1 MSEPSWRCTALRS
14 NVDVIPVQPRHIH
27 LIAACGMG
35 MGSLAGMLKASG
47 YQVTGSDQHIY
58 PPMSTQLQA
67 WGIPL
72 YNGFRPEHL
81 APRPDLVIVGN
92 AVSRDNP
99 EAVVTQQAGI
109 PVLSFPQALAH
120 FFIRE
125 RHSIVVA
132 GTHGKSTTTAL
143 IAWVLQAAGYD
154 PGFFVGAVMRNVDG
168 TFGLGQ
174 GAHFVVEGDEYDSA
188 YFDKG
193 PKFMHYRPCTG
204 VLTSLEFDHADIYR
218 DLAHVREAF
227 ARFVQLLPADGCLI
241 ACHDAPHVR
250 DLLRTVPITAAIQTY
265 GLEPGAQWQAVAW
278 QAEPSGSCVT
288 VQYRGQEFGT
298 FSSALY
304 GPHNVQNVLAT
315 VAVAHRLG
323 LSPAQIAAGL
333 SSYAHIK
340 RRCEVRGVVRGITIL
355 DDFAHHPTAV
365 RVTLEGVRQAYPGS
379 RLWAVFEPRTA
390 TSRRAVFQQEYA
402 QAFGLADRVLIA
414 EVFRGDQFAPAE
426 RFSPGVL
433 VASLRA
439 QGLGAWFVPQTE
451 AIITQLCHE
460 AQPADVI
467 VIMSNGGFDNIH
479 QRLMTALE
487 QPPASQLVEPSE

>member
-1 MSEPSWRCTALRS
+1 MTPG
-14 NVDVIPVQPRHIH
+14 QPRHIH

-67 WGIPL
+67 WGVPL
-72 YNGFRPEHL
+72 YEGFRPEHL
-81 APRPDLVIVGN
+81 DPRPDLVIIGN
-92 AVSRDNP
+92 AVSRQNA
-99 EAVVTQQAGI
+99 EAMAAEQAGI
-109 PVLSFPQALAH
+109 PLMSFPQALAH
-120 FFIRE
+120 FFIRA

-154 PGFFVGAVMRNVDG
+154 PGFFVGAVMRNIDG

-174 GAHFVVEGDEYDSA
+174 GSHFVVEGDEYDSA

-193 PKFMHYRPCTG
+193 PKFMHYRPRTG

-227 ARFVQLLPADGCLI
+227 VRFVQLLPAQGCLV
-241 ACHDAPHVR
+241 ACHDAPQVR
-250 DLLRTVPITAAIQTY
+250 DLLATVPIAAAIQTY
-265 GLEPGAQWQAVAW
+265 GLTPGAQWRAVAW
-278 QAEPSGSCVT
+278 QPEPHGTRLT
-288 VQYRGQEFGT
+288 VQHQGQDFST
-298 FSSALY
+298 FTTPLF
-304 GPHNVQNVLAT
+304 GPHNIQNVLAT
-315 VAVAHRLG
+315 VAVAHHVG
-323 LSPAQIAAGL
+323 LTPAQIAAGL
-333 SSYAHIK
+333 ASYAHIK
-340 RRCEVRGVVRGITIL
+340 RRCEVRGVVRGITVL

-365 RVTLEGVRQAYPGS
+365 RVTLEGIRQAYPGA

-402 QAFGLADRVLIA
+402 HAFGLADRVLIA
-414 EVFRGDQFAPAE
+414 DVFRREQLAPEE
-426 RFSPGVL
+426 RFSPEVL
-433 VASLRA
+433 VASLQA
-439 QGLGAWFVPQTE
+439 QGVTAWFVPDTE
-451 AIITQLCHE
+451 AIIAQLCHA
-460 AQPADVI
+460 AQTTDVI

-479 QRLMTALE
+479 QRLLTALASPP
-487 QPPASQLVEPSE
+487 QPAAAGRG